1 MGWISIKWILRM
13 KLEYLESISIEETS
27 IFVILE
33 MLCLILNKAK
43 VVVRCGGTRNN

>member
-27 IFVILE
+27 IFVILD
-33 MLCLILNKAK
+33 MLCLILNRVR
-43 VVVRCGGTRNN
+43 VVVRCGGMNNN